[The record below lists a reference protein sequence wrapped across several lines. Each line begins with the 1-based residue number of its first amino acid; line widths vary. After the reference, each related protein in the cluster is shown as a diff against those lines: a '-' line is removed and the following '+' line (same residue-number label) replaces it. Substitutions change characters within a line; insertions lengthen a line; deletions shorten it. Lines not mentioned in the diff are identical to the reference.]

1 MLLAHPAAF
10 AETTEAAPP
19 TSGSEDSSAP
29 ARPLRFGASL
39 QGMVVGSFISEPPE
53 DEKVID
59 NYQIPYGG
67 FAGVGGGW
75 GLTLSATW
83 EEWVGLELGLLSV
96 SASGEG
102 KINVGPGAITHEV
115 TTSSIHIPILLV
127 LSAPFE
133 SVKPQLFFG
142 PSWVLPNEISF
153 ETSPENIAE
162 VFNARGDSYFAWHFG
177 FGLEIRL
184 PISGID
190 LRIPVRL
197 HGIYNP
203 EVGDSIDSRI
213 ATFAVS
219 PQTASSPAESRTDY
233 LIEWEW
239 QAAVSLGLSYVY

>member
-1 MLLAHPAAF
+1 
-10 AETTEAAPP
+10 
-19 TSGSEDSSAP
+19 
-29 ARPLRFGASL
+29 
-39 QGMVVGSFISEPPE
+39 MVVGSFISEPPE

-67 FAGVGGGW
+67 FAGIGGGW

-96 SASGEG
+96 SAAGEG
-102 KINVGPGAITHEV
+102 KINVGPGVITHEV
-115 TTSSIHIPILLV
+115 TTSSIHIPLLLV

-133 SVKPQLFFG
+133 SVKPQLFVG
-142 PSWVLPNEISF
+142 PSWVIPNDMSF
-153 ETSPENIAE
+153 ETSPENIVGAN
-162 VFNARGDSYFAWHFG
+162 FDARGDTYFAWHFG

-184 PISGID
+184 PISGVD

-203 EVGDSIDSRI
+203 AVGDSIDSRI

-219 PQTASSPAESRTDY
+219 PQTASSPEESRTDY